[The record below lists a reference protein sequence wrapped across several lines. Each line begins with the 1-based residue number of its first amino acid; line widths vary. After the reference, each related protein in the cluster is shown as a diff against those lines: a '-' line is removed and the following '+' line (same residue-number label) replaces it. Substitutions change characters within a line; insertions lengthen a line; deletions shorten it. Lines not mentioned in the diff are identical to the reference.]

1 MRGFFVFKFLLL
13 VTLTS
18 VYLVSLRGTNKSTN
32 MEMKIL
38 KRLLSADFFTSN
50 KTNLTPR
57 LFEEELRDIYEC
69 IAEGHDKYQTDLSTD
84 DVLAI
89 WEKNNPVAT
98 RAENDTVSD
107 LIKRIERE
115 EPLNEGVAQD
125 LLKELW
131 KRHVGHKIAN
141 LGIELTEGV
150 PDAMSRLSTLLDNVR
165 EGVMPNDFGETTTKD
180 IEELLRL
187 TSDDARWKFNINTLS
202 RNVYGIG
209 PAEFGTIFALP
220 ETGKSA
226 FAISITCGPGGF
238 CEQGAKV
245 LYLGNEEE
253 TRRTMLRAM
262 QAWGGMTR
270 EEIVKDPM
278 SARTRFKAIEDRLEM
293 KDIQEWDLQKIEAYV
308 EHMSA
313 DVVIIDQGDKVHIN
327 GQFSASHERLRE
339 LYRSLR
345 ELAKRQ
351 QCAVI
356 TVSQASN
363 EARGRTRLSGF
374 DMEGSKI
381 GKMAELDLCIGIG
394 KHEAGDVDDTD
405 PDNTRC
411 LTISKNKLSGWHGTV
426 ICNIQPQIS
435 RYVE

>member
-1 MRGFFVFKFLLL
+1 
-13 VTLTS
+13 
-18 VYLVSLRGTNKSTN
+18 
-32 MEMKIL
+32 MELKIL
-38 KRLLSADFFTSN
+38 KGLLSSEFYDSN
-50 KTNLTPR
+50 KSNLSPK
-57 LFEEELRDIYEC
+57 LFEEELRDVYTC
-69 IAEGHDKYQTDLSTD
+69 ISEGHEKYTQDLKID
-84 DVLAI
+84 DVKAI
-89 WEKNNPVAT
+89 WFKNNPVAT
-98 RAENDTVSD
+98 RSEKDAIDDVLKVIDREEALSDGIASD
-107 LIKRIERE
+107 LI
-115 EPLNEGVAQD
+115 
-125 LLKELW
+125 KELW

-141 LGIELTEGV
+141 IGIELTEGV
-150 PDAMSRLSTLLDNVR
+150 PDAMSRLTTLLDNVR
-165 EGVMPNDFGETTTKD
+165 EGVMPKDFGASTTKD
-180 IEELLRL
+180 IEELLRM
-187 TSDDARWKFNINTLS
+187 TSDDSRWKFNIATLARS
-202 RNVYGIG
+202 VYGIG

-226 FAISITCGPGGF
+226 FAISIVCGPGGF

-262 QAWGGMTR
+262 QACSGMTR
-270 EEIVKDPM
+270 EEIVADP
-278 SARTRFKAIEDRLEM
+278 RTAKNRFTAIEDRLEM
-293 KDIQEWDLQKIEAYV
+293 KDIQEWDLQKIESYI
-308 EHMSA
+308 EHMKA

-327 GQFSASHERLRE
+327 GTFSASHERLRE

-356 TVSQASN
+356 TISQASN

-394 KHEAGDVDDTD
+394 KHEAGDVDDSD
-405 PDNTRC
+405 PDNTRY

-426 ICNIQPQIS
+426 ICNLQPQIS

>member
-1 MRGFFVFKFLLL
+1 
-13 VTLTS
+13 
-18 VYLVSLRGTNKSTN
+18 
-32 MEMKIL
+32 MEIKIL
-38 KRLLSADFFTSN
+38 KGLLNADFFI
-50 KTNLTPR
+50 TNRSSLSPK
-57 LFEEELRDIYEC
+57 LFEEELRDIFEC
-69 IAEGHDKYQTDLSTD
+69 ISEGHEKYEHDLTLD
-84 DVLAI
+84 EVEAI
-89 WEKNNPVAT
+89 WLKNNPVAT
-98 RAENDTVSD
+98 RTEKQTIKDFFGLLAKEDPLSD
-107 LIKRIERE
+107 D
-115 EPLNEGVAQD
+115 VATD
-125 LLKELW
+125 YLKELW

-141 LGIELTEGV
+141 IGIELTEGV
-150 PDAMSRLSTLLDNVR
+150 PDAMSRLTTLLDNVR
-165 EGVMPNDFGETTTKD
+165 EGVMPNDFGDTTTKD

-187 TSDDARWKFNINTLS
+187 TSDDARWKFNIHTLS
-202 RNVYGIG
+202 RHVYGIG
-209 PAEFGTIFALP
+209 PAEFATIFALP

-226 FAISITCGPGGF
+226 FAVSITCGPGGF

-262 QAWGGMTR
+262 QSWAGMTR
-270 EEIVKDPM
+270 EEIAEDPRHA
-278 SARTRFKAIEDRLEM
+278 SIRFKAIEDRLEM
-293 KDIQEWDLQKIEAYV
+293 KDIQEWDLQKIEAYI
-308 EHMSA
+308 EHMKA

-327 GQFSASHERLRE
+327 GTFSASHERLRE

-356 TVSQASN
+356 TISQASN

-405 PDNTRC
+405 PDHTRY

-426 ICNIQPQIS
+426 ICNIEPEVS

>member
-1 MRGFFVFKFLLL
+1 MELQI
-13 VTLTS
+13 
-18 VYLVSLRGTNKSTN
+18 LRGLLSREFYVDNKSS
-32 MEMKIL
+32 
-38 KRLLSADFFTSN
+38 LSP
-50 KTNLTPR
+50 K
-57 LFEEELRDIYEC
+57 LFEEELKEVFQSIS
-69 IAEGHDKYQTDLSTD
+69 EGHEKYEHDLKIN
-84 DVLAI
+84 DVQAI
-89 WEKNNPVAT
+89 WLKNNPVAT
-98 RAENDTVSD
+98 RTEKETISD
-107 LIKRIERE
+107 LLQGIERE
-115 EPLNEGVAQD
+115 EPLSNGIASD
-125 LLKELW
+125 YLKELW

-141 LGIELTEGV
+141 MGIELTEGV
-150 PDAMSRLSTLLDNVR
+150 PDAMSRLTSLLENVR
-165 EGVMPNDFGETTTKD
+165 EGVMPSDFGDATTKD
-180 IEELLRL
+180 IEELLRM
-187 TSDDARWKFNINTLS
+187 TSDDARWRFNIHSLAKHI
-202 RNVYGIG
+202 YGIG

-226 FAISITCGPGGF
+226 FAISIVCGPGGF

-253 TRRTMLRAM
+253 TKRTMLRAM

-270 EEIVKDPM
+270 EEIVADPR
-278 SARTRFKAIEDRLEM
+278 SAKNKFTAIEDRLEM
-293 KDIQEWDLQKIEAYV
+293 KDIQEWDLQKIESYI
-308 EHMSA
+308 EHMNA
-313 DVVIIDQGDKVHIN
+313 DVVVIDQGDKVHIN
-327 GQFSASHERLRE
+327 GTFSASHERLRE

-363 EARGRTRLSGF
+363 DARGRTRLSGF

-405 PDNTRC
+405 PDNTRY
-411 LTISKNKLSGWHGTV
+411 LTVSKNKLSGWHGTV
-426 ICNIQPQIS
+426 ICNLQPAIS